1 MRISDF
7 LKFVRL
13 GLTDLL
19 IAADY
24 LKFVG
29 QLITSG
35 DDSIRRLTTVTETPV
50 SDSGVL
56 LGVLNLASLL
66 LKQLP
71 QSNSC
76 PAVSKRYKLAQ

>member
-1 MRISDF
+1 VLLRISDF

-24 LKFVG
+24 SKFVG

-56 LGVLNLASLL
+56 LGVINLASLL

-71 QSNSC
+71 
-76 PAVSKRYKLAQ
+76 SK